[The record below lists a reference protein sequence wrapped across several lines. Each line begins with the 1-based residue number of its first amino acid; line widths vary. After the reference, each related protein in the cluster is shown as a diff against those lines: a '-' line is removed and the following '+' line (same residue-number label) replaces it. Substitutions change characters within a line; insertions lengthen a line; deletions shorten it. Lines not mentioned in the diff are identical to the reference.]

1 MRRGS
6 SPIPA
11 LQQGAVLLLLFLLS
25 ALLKVF
31 EVAEGNDKLT
41 RLNTAKDITETVK
54 SLQQFA
60 MIRHHFKRW
69 DRQTL
74 TH

>member
-1 MRRGS
+1 MHIS
-6 SPIPA
+6 CSIEP
-11 LQQGAVLLLLFLLS
+11 LQHQQSLLLFLLS